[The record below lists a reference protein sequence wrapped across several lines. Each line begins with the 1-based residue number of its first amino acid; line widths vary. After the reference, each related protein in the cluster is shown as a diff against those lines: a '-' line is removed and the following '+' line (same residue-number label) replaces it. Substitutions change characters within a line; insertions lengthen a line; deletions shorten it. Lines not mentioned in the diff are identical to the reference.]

1 MVVSPLWHGS
11 GFTLDGKSYQHG
23 LVTAQTSSELCEEND
38 VSVNRVQTQYIRVRQ
53 VESCHRISEE
63 AIVAL
68 YLNNNNDS
76 KTGLGLTTA

>member
-1 MVVSPLWHGS
+1 MGNPIDK
-11 GFTLDGKSYQHG
+11 DGLLLKR
-23 LVTAQTSSELCEEND
+23 LCEENELCEEND

-63 AIVAL
+63 ATVAI
-68 YLNNNNDS
+68 YLNNKNDSRSS